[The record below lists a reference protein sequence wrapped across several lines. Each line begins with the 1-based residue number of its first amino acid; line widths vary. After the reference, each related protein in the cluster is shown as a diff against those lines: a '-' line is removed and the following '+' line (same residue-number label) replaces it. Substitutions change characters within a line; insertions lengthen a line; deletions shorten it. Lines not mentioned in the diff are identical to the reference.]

1 MDTFDS
7 YRSSVPAR
15 LPGSRHGS
23 LAPRGSSGLPEATSQ
38 SPLSIRVALRGA
50 RRYWWLV
57 LMLWVVGSAGIG
69 AAVYLKVKPSFKAYS
84 IVRVVPAS
92 NDLYGVRTSGET
104 FDPFLQTLVNLVTS
118 PNVLTAAGSERV
130 AATLPRVQA
139 AGDVVQELRKVI
151 NVVVIPN
158 TYLIEVSMTS
168 SNSYEAAVLVN
179 AVVDAFIKSNEEF
192 TDGMSKTQIKS
203 LENYLSELKNQ
214 TDELELKWKEL
225 VAKGDVNSLIGNELA
240 KRKEGRKA
248 SEDPTAP
255 SQNSITIDEYKKVR
269 GDLAQVKI
277 DLAQAQAWLES
288 ARAAA
293 ANKLTSE
300 TSLVEDEAQIK
311 QSVERRLRAD
321 PEITNLAGKYQA
333 AEAKVNDTKRI
344 ARDPNDPART
354 AAQKKLAAIQKEY
367 WDLKAVKSRVFRE
380 EFLQGGPQGHS
391 PDQEIR
397 DAVAQVDQLK
407 IRQAT
412 LIDHCQKLE
421 LISSQQL
428 TDSVDITLLLDKRE
442 SFRTMQEAV
451 NRRLEQLKFEA
462 KGETRITQMNKAV
475 PSSVPFA
482 DKSKIYLAMTPVGVL
497 GTVLGLIVLLEIRAG
512 RVGDPDQLSS
522 KVRHEVF
529 SIAPLPN
536 IRPGDDPNDDK
547 AEQRL
552 ARFVQSLDHL
562 RVAIC
567 EGGAPGAEGRCVMI
581 TSATGGEGKTTL
593 SAHLA
598 ARCANAGTSTL
609 LIDADM
615 RRASLGRLLDIPVG
629 TGLGDVLAG
638 DAELDEALITVQA
651 GGFHF
656 LSAGTPGRDP
666 SRVLKSTRFSE
677 LIGRLRQ
684 TYDLVIIDTPPVLPV
699 ADALIMGRWVDG
711 AVVAARF
718 DASRMPLVER
728 ANRQLALAGIPV
740 LGVVINGVRGQKQ
753 AYNDYAYGYGYGY
766 GYGYNSR
773 TSSSTDG
780 PSS

>member
-15 LPGSRHGS
+15 LPGSRSGS
-23 LAPRGSSGLPEATSQ
+23 LVPRGSSGLPEAASQ

-69 AAVYLKVKPSFKAYS
+69 TAVYLKVKPSFKAYS

-92 NDLYGVRTSGET
+92 NDLYGVRTSGEN

-118 PNVLTAAGSERV
+118 PNVLTAAGSERL
-130 AATLPRVQA
+130 AAGLLRVQT

-151 NVVVIPN
+151 TVGVIPN

-192 TDGMSKTQIKS
+192 TDGMSKKQIDS
-203 LENYLSELKNQ
+203 LQGYLGELRNQ
-214 TDELELKWKEL
+214 TDELELRWKEL
-225 VAKGDVNSLIGNELA
+225 VAKGDVDSFFTNELN
-240 KRKEGRKA
+240 KNKKDGSKS
-248 SEDPTAP
+248 SEDPGSSSRSVTM
-255 SQNSITIDEYKKVR
+255 DEYKKVR
-269 GDLAQVKI
+269 GELVQVK
-277 DLAQAQAWLES
+277 LELMQAQAWLDS

-293 ANKLTSE
+293 ANKLTND
-300 TSLVEDEAQIK
+300 TSLVEDETRIN
-311 QSVERRLRAD
+311 QSIERRLKAD
-321 PEITNLAGKYQA
+321 PEVTGLAAKYQA
-333 AEAKVNDTKRI
+333 AQTKVGDNQRI
-344 ARDPNDPART
+344 ARSPNDPAT
-354 AAQKKLAAIQKEY
+354 VASQKRLASIQKEY
-367 WDLKAVKSRVFRE
+367 WELHATKSRAFRE
-380 EFLQGGPQGHS
+380 EILGAAKGQGS
-391 PDQEIR
+391 DQEVR
-397 DAVAQVDQLK
+397 DAVAQVEQLK
-407 IRQAT
+407 IKQTT
-412 LIDHCQKLE
+412 LTQHCEKLE
-421 LISSQQL
+421 LTSTKMA
-428 TDSVDITLLLDKRE
+428 TDSVDIALLLDKRE
-442 SFRTMQEAV
+442 SLRTMQEAV

-475 PSSVPFA
+475 ASNTPIG
-482 DKSKIYLAMTPVGVL
+482 DKRQMYLAMTPVGVL

-522 KVRHEVF
+522 RVKHEVF

-567 EGGAPGAEGRCVMI
+567 EGGAPGGEGRCVMI

-666 SRVLKSTRFSE
+666 SRVLKSNRFSE
-677 LIGRLRQ
+677 LLSRLRQ
-684 TYDLVIIDTPPVLPV
+684 TYDLVIIDTPPILPV

-740 LGVVINGVRGQKQ
+740 LGVVVNGVRGQKQ
-753 AYNDYAYGYGYGY
+753 SYNDYAYGYGYGY
-766 GYGYNSR
+766 GYGYNSQ
-773 TSSSTDG
+773 TDSSKES